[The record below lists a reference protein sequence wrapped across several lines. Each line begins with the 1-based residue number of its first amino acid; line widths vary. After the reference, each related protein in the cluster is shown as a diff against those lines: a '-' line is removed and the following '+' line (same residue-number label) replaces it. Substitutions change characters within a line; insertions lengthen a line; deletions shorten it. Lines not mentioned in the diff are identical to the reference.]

1 MNVFKTAGAVVAGLI
16 AGGCGGVLEVPGPD
30 RADGPETA
38 TVTQELITDTGTA
51 ALPTYP
57 AGVRAEWVGSRAYK
71 IQSGAQP
78 WRCMTVLSDGTLG
91 TSSCSSA
98 IWFNTYRETSFGTY
112 ALCDGSTLKMDVQD
126 TRVLYNGICFVQR
139 PGTTALA
146 RRSLTVTW
154 REGNTWQPSLHS
166 LKTEAVRSG
175 VVRIKSSVYE
185 WSGGRLV
192 EVSGVLTNDRAGR
205 VVVAPSSTS
214 DAQHWSFVTQW

>member
-1 MNVFKTAGAVVAGLI
+1 MNVFKTVGAVVAGLMV
-16 AGGCGGVLEVPGPD
+16 GGCGGEPEVPGPD

-57 AGVRAEWVGSRAYK
+57 TGVRAEWVGSRAYK

-98 IWFNTYRETSFGTY
+98 IWFNAYREKTFDTY

-126 TRVLYNGICFVQR
+126 TRVLYNGSCFVHR

-154 REGNTWQPSLHS
+154 REWNTWQPSIHS
-166 LKTEAVRSG
+166 LKTTAVRSG
-175 VVRIKSSVYE
+175 VVRIESVAYGL
-185 WSGGRLV
+185 SGGKVV
-192 EVSGVLTNDRAGR
+192 EVKGVLTNDRAGR
-205 VVVAPSSTS
+205 VVVGPSSTS
-214 DAQHWSFVTQW
+214 DTQHWSFVTQW